1 MRSDLESMLK
11 PNFTRKYC
19 DYFYFIMVFYV
30 IIGLLAIVDTVLGA
44 IAAKS
49 MKEYMKK
56 HLLGKILMLLGVAVQ
71 YFVIRLLYSMC
82 HNSLPADSFEQFT
95 GGDDTEPMMGGDEH
109 EEFTGAGPEPFNG
122 GDDGL
127 EGMYGGQ
134 DPEEDNEKI

>member
-1 MRSDLESMLK
+1 MSPDLESMLK
-11 PNFTRKYC
+11 PNFSRKYC

-82 HNSLPADSFEQFT
+82 HNSLPAESFEQFT
-95 GGDDTEPMMGGDEH
+95 GGDDEPESMTGGDDDEG
-109 EEFTGAGPEPFNG
+109 FTEAGPEPFNG

-134 DPEEDNEKI
+134 DNDDDKI

>member
-1 MRSDLESMLK
+1 MSSDLESMLK

-44 IAAKS
+44 IVAKS

-82 HNSLPADSFEQFT
+82 YNSLPAESFEQFT
-95 GGDDTEPMMGGDEH
+95 GGDDTEPEPMTGGDEH
-109 EEFTGAGPEPFNG
+109 EEFTAGGPEPFNG
-122 GDDGL
+122 GDDL

-134 DPEEDNEKI
+134 DPENENI